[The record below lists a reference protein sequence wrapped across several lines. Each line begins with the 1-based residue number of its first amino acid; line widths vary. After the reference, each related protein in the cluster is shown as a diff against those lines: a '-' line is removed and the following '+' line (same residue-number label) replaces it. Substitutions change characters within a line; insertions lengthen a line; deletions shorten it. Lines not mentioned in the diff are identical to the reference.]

1 MDKNTTLHYISS
13 EIRSILMLSGEFD
26 TSSLLAETSFTEEE
40 IESMEI
46 YIDTK
51 KSILNNIMYINHDLQ
66 ANSKMSEK
74 RKNQQTETLKALKEE
89 INKMNENKANIPGG
103 REKIETIL
111 VKKFRKIGKNYENFL
126 TVKALNDNLENIG
139 ASYVNR
145 DKNLN
150 ITNDEVKSLIKKET
164 LRIMEQA
171 IGDIIGDP
179 LSLRNNEYMQDL
191 YKFLKPQQNTQDD
204 NNNNVNAFFNNVP
217 NHIFN
222 FQNIEDFGPGNNRAN
237 NRSN

>member
-74 RKNQQTETLKALKEE
+74 RKNQQTETL
-89 INKMNENKANIPGG
+89 NK
-103 REKIETIL
+103 
-111 VKKFRKIGKNYENFL
+111 
-126 TVKALNDNLENIG
+126 
-139 ASYVNR
+139 
-145 DKNLN
+145 
-150 ITNDEVKSLIKKET
+150 
-164 LRIMEQA
+164 
-171 IGDIIGDP
+171 
-179 LSLRNNEYMQDL
+179 
-191 YKFLKPQQNTQDD
+191 
-204 NNNNVNAFFNNVP
+204 
-217 NHIFN
+217 
-222 FQNIEDFGPGNNRAN
+222 
-237 NRSN
+237 